1 MENLKQDHVHRILN
15 SHYCTD
21 CHKNKYFIYQ
31 FNANEIQIK
40 YASIVFETKILQFFR
55 VHILY
60 SNHRSLLIIQIGQYG
75 NYLRLSGVGEWYDL
89 RFNNKLQILQK
100 LQPIICYNKKHKITI
115 TINNTLDTLHSQ
127 ITANI
132 TLQICLHK
140 QYIFI

>member
-40 YASIVFETKILQFFR
+40 YASIVFCTKILQFFR

-60 SNHRSLLIIQIGQYG
+60 SNHRESTDNSNWSIWQ
-75 NYLRLSGVGEWYDL
+75 LSSFEWGRGVV
-89 RFNNKLQILQK
+89 
-100 LQPIICYNKKHKITI
+100 
-115 TINNTLDTLHSQ
+115 
-127 ITANI
+127 
-132 TLQICLHK
+132 
-140 QYIFI
+140 